1 MLPNDHS
8 SLNETSFESK
18 KHTYTNSDVKIAEEV
33 AKYDEW
39 DDEQIEARNERLAK
53 ELISRWSI

>member
-1 MLPNDHS
+1 LALGSVRRFRQIVGSDDHS
-8 SLNETSFESK
+8 SLSETSFESK

-39 DDEQIEARNERLAK
+39 DDEQIEERN
-53 ELISRWSI
+53 